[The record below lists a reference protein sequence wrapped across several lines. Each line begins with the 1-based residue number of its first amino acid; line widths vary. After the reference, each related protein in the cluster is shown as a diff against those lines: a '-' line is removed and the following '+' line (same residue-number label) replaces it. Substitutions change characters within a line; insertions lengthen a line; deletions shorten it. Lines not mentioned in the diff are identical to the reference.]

1 MKQALPRL
9 LCLVAGVVMI
19 VQFFVPHGV
28 SETLFSES
36 LRWVR
41 IISAFALILGVRS
54 IIAHHG
60 TRVRRRTAGWVYSA
74 VTLTAMVV
82 STFIGLFVGKDA
94 NTPSLLASGAQTPIP
109 LHMQLLYENIM
120 APLGATMFSILA
132 FYMASAAYRAFRARN
147 KEATLLLVAAFIVM
161 IGMVPIGAAIWTKFP
176 DVAQWLLNVP
186 NMAAKRGIW
195 FGIALGMIATSL
207 KIILGIERGWL
218 GGGRG

>member
-1 MKQALPRL
+1 MRQTLPRI
-9 LCLVAGVVMI
+9 LCLVAGLVMI
-19 VQFFVPHGV
+19 VQFFVPHRI
-28 SETLFSES
+28 SETVFAES
-36 LRWVR
+36 MRWVR
-41 IISAFALILGVRS
+41 IISAFALVLGVRS
-54 IIAHHG
+54 VVSHHG
-60 TRVRRRTAGWVYSA
+60 NKVRRRAPGWIYSA
-74 VTLTAMVV
+74 ITLFALIG
-82 STFIGLFVGKDA
+82 STFVGLFVAKDA
-94 NTPSLLASGAQTPIP
+94 STPGLLVSRSAPPAF
-109 LHMQLLYENIM
+109 HMQLLYENVM

-161 IGMVPIGAAIWTKFP
+161 IGMVPIGSAIWSRLP

-218 GGGRG
+218 GGGRQ